1 MTLVSF
7 AFNELNFLFLSS
19 VSDFSDSD
27 DEYRFLLS
35 FCFLFLRGPE
45 ESLSF
50 PDDSSDSDEEDD
62 DET

>member
-19 VSDFSDSD
+19 VSDPSDSD
-27 DEYRFLLS
+27 DEY
-35 FCFLFLRGPE
+35 RGPE